1 MRIRMKN
8 EIMRSSGFMF
18 ALLLVTVTVLYG
30 FFQARTL
37 IDGPR
42 LTVSFPESGGT
53 VSGETLVVSGHTQN
67 VTHVYINGTPA
78 TMDVSGN
85 YEKTLITP
93 DGYGIVLIEAENR
106 FGRRAEE
113 RVEFFGTPKYSS

>member
-1 MRIRMKN
+1 MKMRERKKT
-8 EIMRSSGFMF
+8 MRSSGFMF

-42 LTVSFPESGGT
+42 LTVSSPEPGRT
-53 VSGETLVVSGHTQN
+53 VSGETLLVSGHTQN
-67 VTHVYINGTPA
+67 VTHVYINGAPA

-85 YEKTLITP
+85 YEKTLVTP
-93 DGYGIVLIEAENR
+93 DGYGVILVEAENR
-106 FGRRAEE
+106 FGRHIEE
-113 RVEFFGTPKYSS
+113 RVEFFGVPEYSS